1 MTIRLQISPI
11 RTIAARTIMA
21 GCCAAQMG
29 GVLAANEQPAP
40 LPRIEPIQI
49 TPIAPVK
56 SLTPPPGGQAGQG
69 APARAAPAAA
79 TPAPAAAPAPAAP
92 AAVAAPVPAAAPA
105 TPAASAARGV
115 AAGGAAAPAPGLTG
129 AALRTS
135 QQSSPADPNDAVRRA
150 VRERMLG
157 EGDVIFRTSDLVPS
171 TVAAP
176 PPGSVP
182 NAPAASIAPQ
192 SGASVPSQTG
202 ATTASPPPPRPAPSL
217 PAWSYDGLAG
227 PAMWGK
233 LHPSYAMCDRG
244 RFQSPIDIRDGVGVD
259 LPALNL
265 EFRPSLFRVI
275 DTGKTFEVH
284 VTTGGAL
291 TVLGNFHRLMHIE
304 FRHPAE
310 ERVNGK
316 AFDMSMQ
323 LFFRDLQGRQAVMSV
338 PLAATGKENP
348 FIQAVWNHIPLVRNE
363 PVSPPDVTVNLLQ
376 ALPRDLSYFHFMGS
390 LTTPPCT
397 EGVAWYVLK
406 NPVEISPEQVAV
418 FARLFPNNTRP
429 IQSTN
434 SRLIKESRG
443 AARGASSSAAVPATA
458 AVPGSAAPAAQ

>member
-1 MTIRLQISPI
+1 L
-11 RTIAARTIMA
+11 
-21 GCCAAQMG
+21 
-29 GVLAANEQPAP
+29 
-40 LPRIEPIQI
+40 
-49 TPIAPVK
+49 
-56 SLTPPPGGQAGQG
+56 
-69 APARAAPAAA
+69 RA
-79 TPAPAAAPAPAAP
+79 
-92 AAVAAPVPAAAPA
+92 
-105 TPAASAARGV
+105 
-115 AAGGAAAPAPGLTG
+115 
-129 AALRTS
+129 S
-135 QQSSPADPNDAVRRA
+135 QQSSPADPNEAVRRA

-171 TVAAP
+171 TVA
-176 PPGSVP
+176 PPGASSG
-182 NAPAASIAPQ
+182 PAASMVQQGAQGGIA
-192 SGASVPSQTG
+192 VPSQTG
-202 ATTASPPPPRPAPSL
+202 AANAPAPAPRPAAPL
-217 PAWSYDGLAG
+217 PAWSYDGDRG
-227 PAMWGK
+227 PPMWGK

-259 LPALNL
+259 LPGLNL

-284 VTTGGAL
+284 VTSGGAL

-323 LFFRDLQGRQAVMSV
+323 LFFRDMQGRQAIMSV
-338 PLAATGKENP
+338 PLSATGKENP
-348 FIQAVWNHIPLVRNE
+348 FIQSIWNHIPLVRNE
-363 PVSPPDVTVNLLQ
+363 PVSPPDVTVNLQQ

-429 IQSTN
+429 IQPTN

-443 AARGASSSAAVPATA
+443 QARSASTGTSMPGAPAS
-458 AVPGSAAPAAQ
+458 GSATQ

>member
-11 RTIAARTIMA
+11 RMIAARTIMA
-21 GCCAAQMG
+21 GCCAAPVW

-69 APARAAPAAA
+69 APARAAPAATA
-79 TPAPAAAPAPAAP
+79 PTPVAAPAPAAP
-92 AAVAAPVPAAAPA
+92 VPVAAPAPA
-105 TPAASAARGV
+105 TPATPASRGV

-129 AALRTS
+129 TALRTA
-135 QQSSPADPNDAVRRA
+135 QQSSPADPNEAIRRA

-176 PPGSVP
+176 SSGPVSNV
-182 NAPAASIAPQ
+182 PAASIAPQ
-192 SGASVPSQTG
+192 SGSAVPSQTG
-202 ATTASPPPPRPAPSL
+202 ATTAAPPPSRPAPSL
-217 PAWSYDGLAG
+217 PAWSYDGPSG
-227 PAMWGK
+227 PAAWGK

-316 AFDMSMQ
+316 VFDMSMQ
-323 LFFRDLQGRQAVMSV
+323 LFFRDMQGRQAIMSV

-348 FIQAVWNHIPLVRNE
+348 FIQAIWNHIPLVRNE
-363 PVSPPDVTVNLLQ
+363 PVSPPDVTVNLVQ

-429 IQSTN
+429 IQATN

-443 AARGASSSAAVPATA
+443 AARGASSAAAMP
-458 AVPGSAAPAAQ
+458 APAAAPGSPAPAPQ